1 MSYFHFLGSTEC
13 IGRVLP
19 GDKRIVK
26 PTIPGSQGQTSS
38 TSVLEKLEFVL
49 E

>member
-13 IGRVLP
+13 IGRV
-19 GDKRIVK
+19 DKRIVK